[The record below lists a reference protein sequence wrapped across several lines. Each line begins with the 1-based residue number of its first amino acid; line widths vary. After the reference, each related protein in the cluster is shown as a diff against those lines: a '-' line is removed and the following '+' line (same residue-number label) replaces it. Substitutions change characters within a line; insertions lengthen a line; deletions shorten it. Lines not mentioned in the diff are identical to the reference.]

1 MCGESPRY
9 AGGHLPCTAVICAAQ
24 RHFAVRSDFQWAQA
38 PVGTGVDAGKSPG
51 MLKWV
56 KPVIVAA
63 LTGGVLMAAPAGR
76 TAGPD
81 APQVVVSIKPVHSL
95 IAGVMQGLGEPAL
108 LIEGAASPH
117 SYRLR
122 PSQARALAEADLVFW
137 MGARLES
144 FLDKPLEVLVRH
156 GRVIALYEDAGL
168 QFLPARAGGAWD
180 HHAERPEHGHDHE
193 TPEGAE
199 GHRDAHAHGSDDGG
213 PGHQEALRHAGYDL
227 HVWLDPQNARRIVEA
242 AVTALTGADPAN
254 GPRYAE
260 NGRRM
265 IQRLEALDEA
275 LGARLAPVR
284 RAPYVVFHDAYHHL
298 EHRYALRAVGSLSVS
313 PERAP
318 GARRLSEIRARIV
331 ALGVRCVFSEPQ
343 FTPALAET
351 VVAGTP
357 ARLAELDPLGAA
369 IPAGP
374 EAYFHLMQT
383 LADALADCLSEPG

>member
-1 MCGESPRY
+1 
-9 AGGHLPCTAVICAAQ
+9 
-24 RHFAVRSDFQWAQA
+24 
-38 PVGTGVDAGKSPG
+38 
-51 MLKWV
+51 MLEWV

-63 LTGGVLMAAPAGR
+63 LAGGMLMAAPVGR
-76 TAGPD
+76 TAGSD
-81 APQVVVSIKPVHSL
+81 APQVVVTIKPVHSL
-95 IAGVMQGLGEPAL
+95 VAGVMQGLGEPVL
-108 LIEGAASPH
+108 LVEGAASPH

-122 PSQARALAEADLVFW
+122 PSQARALVEADLVFW
-137 MGARLES
+137 MGAPLES
-144 FLDKPLEVLVRH
+144 FLDKPLDVLVRH
-156 GRVIALYEDAGL
+156 GRVITLYEDAGL
-168 QFLPARAGGAWD
+168 QFLPARAAGVWD
-180 HHAERPEHGHDHE
+180 HHAEQPDHGPEHGGQMGE
-193 TPEGAE
+193 QAE
-199 GHRDAHAHGSDDGG
+199 GHQDGHAHGGADGEPGRQQAFG
-213 PGHQEALRHAGYDL
+213 PAGYDL

-242 AVTALTGADPAN
+242 AVTALAGADPAN

-260 NGRRM
+260 NGRRV
-265 IQRLEALDEA
+265 IQRLEALDAA

-284 RAPYVVFHDAYHHL
+284 RVPYVVFHDAYHHL
-298 EHRYALRAVGSLSVS
+298 EHRYALRAVGSISVS

-343 FTPALAET
+343 FTPALVET

-383 LADALADCLSEPG
+383 LADALLGCLSGPG